1 MSLIIIDKNKL
12 DKLISQLTVKLVIFS
27 MRTRTAKER
36 LNTIL
41 DNLEPALETLA
52 EIKELDLSVVD
63 CNGGIDN
70 QSLQVIIMNYNE
82 LLDSIHTSGIAP
94 KLSLHIPQFQI
105 FESLNKAKERA
116 EQLSKEK

>member
-12 DKLISQLTVKLVIFS
+12 DKLISQLTVKLVILS

-116 EQLSKEK
+116 EQLSKE